1 MKTRAKRT
9 SGGTSSDEDLM
20 ERVQR
25 GDVRAFELLFDR
37 FRGRLFG
44 FLYRRCADG
53 SVAEDLL
60 QETWL
65 RVVRSRDRFD
75 PQRRFSTWLFQI
87 ANNLCRD
94 RGRRLEVERRGQQ
107 KMREAMATDFP
118 VSKAAP
124 VDSKLE
130 MAGRL
135 ALLSDRLREVVVLRY
150 FHDLSEREIA
160 NIAGIPAGTVKSRL
174 HQAIRVMRKQ
184 ENADA
189 D

>member
-1 MKTRAKRT
+1 
-9 SGGTSSDEDLM
+9 M

-25 GDVRAFELLFDR
+25 GESRAFELLFDR

-44 FLYRRCADG
+44 FLYRRCGDG

-75 PQRRFSTWLFQI
+75 PRLRFSTWLFQI
-87 ANNLCRD
+87 GNNLCRD
-94 RGRRLEVERRGQQ
+94 RSRRLEVEQRGKQE
-107 KMREAMATDFP
+107 MTNAM
-118 VSKAAP
+118 VAAAPTGRTTP
-124 VDSKLE
+124 VDSKLD

-150 FHDLSEREIA
+150 YHDQSEREIA
-160 NIAGIPAGTVKSRL
+160 TIVGIPAGTVKSRL
-174 HQAIRVMRKQ
+174 HQAIRVMREQ
-184 ENADA
+184 GTEDA